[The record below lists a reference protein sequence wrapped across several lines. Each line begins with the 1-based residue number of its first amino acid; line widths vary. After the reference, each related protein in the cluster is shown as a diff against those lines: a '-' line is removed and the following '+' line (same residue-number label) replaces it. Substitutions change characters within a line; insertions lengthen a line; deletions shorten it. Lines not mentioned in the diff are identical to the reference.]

1 MSAIVVKNL
10 VKGYRDWLGR
20 PGSPVLRDVSLEVS
34 EGTVFGLMGPNG
46 AGKTTFIKSLL
57 GIIEPDGGDI
67 QIFGTSP
74 FDPKSRERI
83 GYLPEKIH
91 FVPGT
96 TARSFLQVTARL
108 RGVTI
113 TPGLIE
119 SELSRVGLDHV
130 IDDRVTSF
138 SKGMKQRVGV
148 AAALLGKPDLLILDE
163 PTDGIDPI
171 GRSAIRTLIREE
183 SERGATIFLNS
194 HLLSETERI
203 CQRVGVLVNGRVVRE
218 GPIDELRRVQHAWII
233 DLEGEVP
240 DSDLQSLGLEPGAE
254 AKSWIYRGP
263 DVGHLNDVLD
273 RVRQLGGYL
282 VALRPEER
290 DLESVL
296 VDAVEQEEP

>member
-1 MSAIVVKNL
+1 MSAIVVENL

-20 PGSPVLRDVSLEVS
+20 PGTPVLRDVTLQVPQ
-34 EGTVFGLMGPNG
+34 GTVFGLMGPNG

-57 GIIEPDGGDI
+57 GIIEPDAGEI

-74 FDPKSRERI
+74 FDPESRSRI

-108 RGVTI
+108 RGIKI
-113 TPGLIE
+113 TDGLVE
-119 SELSRVGLDHV
+119 RELTRVGLEEV
-130 IDDRVTSF
+130 IDNRVTSF

-148 AAALLGKPDLLILDE
+148 AAALIGQPDLLILDE

-171 GRSAIRTLIREE
+171 GRSTIRKLIHEE
-183 SERGATIFLNS
+183 SQRGATIFLNS

-203 CQRVGVLVNGRVVRE
+203 CQRVGVLVNGRLVRE
-218 GPIDELRRVQHAWII
+218 GPIDELRRVEHAWAI
-233 DLEGEVP
+233 DLAGAVSEPE
-240 DSDLQSLGLEPGAE
+240 LEALGLERGDEPQT
-254 AKSWIYRGP
+254 WVYRGP
-263 DVGHLNDVLD
+263 DVGHLNEVIDSIRKSGAHLI
-273 RVRQLGGYL
+273 
-282 VALRPEER
+282 ALRPEER

-296 VDAVEQEEP
+296 VDAVEQEHP